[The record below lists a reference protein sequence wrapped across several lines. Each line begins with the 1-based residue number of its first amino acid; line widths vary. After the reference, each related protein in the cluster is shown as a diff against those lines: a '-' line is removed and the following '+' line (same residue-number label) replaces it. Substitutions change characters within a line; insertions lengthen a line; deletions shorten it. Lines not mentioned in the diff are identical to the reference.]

1 MRTDFQRGWYSS
13 PGQHGVSRMWP
24 TALDTMYEGYGM
36 TYEGR
41 RFENVL
47 AVGWITQR

>member
-1 MRTDFQRGWYSS
+1 MAE
-13 PGQHGVSRMWP
+13 VSKWAASFCPRP
-24 TALDTMYEGYGM
+24 TAGGTSVGRLVYLWICGI

-47 AVGWITQR
+47 AVVWITQR